1 MAEPLVF
8 TIDMSGYDAVRK
20 SADLVLDRSGSM
32 VSFTAAGSQGITTK
46 SFIRCGHSGEVWG
59 VPGQTL
65 AGAATLGGDFLV
77 WTGSSESSAL
87 SNLADAQGQARV
99 RSGDG
104 QESPVEC
111 GSRGGLSCSGCL
123 FFARWV
129 GRRRSLW
136 GGDAKPAAT

>member
-20 SADLVLDRSGSM
+20 SADLVLDRSGSII
-32 VSFTAAGSQGITTK
+32 SFTAAGSQGITTK

-77 WTGSSESSAL
+77 WTGVLL
-87 SNLADAQGQARV
+87 SLRSYRTSRTRKAKHASGVATGKNL
-99 RSGDG
+99 
-104 QESPVEC
+104 
-111 GSRGGLSCSGCL
+111 
-123 FFARWV
+123 
-129 GRRRSLW
+129 
-136 GGDAKPAAT
+136 